1 MGKLSNYPNLFL
13 PLVSLSIS
21 VFLLFMFFSKKNVRN
36 DETKIY
42 SYLVVTGFIESL
54 VYVTVVFLV
63 NLFYDESKFLGFALY
78 NKALASIYVIWLSFL
93 LYYI

>member
-13 PLVSLSIS
+13 PLASLSIS

-63 NLFYDESKFLGFALY
+63 NLFYDESKFLVKRSFSGLFKKPY
-78 NKALASIYVIWLSFL
+78 NVSSSSRICS
-93 LYYI
+93 